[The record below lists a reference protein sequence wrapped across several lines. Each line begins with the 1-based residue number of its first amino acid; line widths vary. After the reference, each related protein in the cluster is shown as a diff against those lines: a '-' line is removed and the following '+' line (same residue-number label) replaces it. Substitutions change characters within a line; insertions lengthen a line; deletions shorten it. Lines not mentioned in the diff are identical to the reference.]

1 MRTYSPKKEEITRS
15 WWVVDAQGAVL
26 GRLATQVASV
36 LRGKHK
42 EIFSPHMDTGDPVI
56 VVNADKV
63 VLTSNKAEKG
73 RVWRHSGYP
82 GGIKSTTYG
91 ELLQRNPEELVRRAV
106 KGMLPH
112 NRLGRQQLHKLF
124 VYAGPEHPHQA
135 QSPSPMTLGEHPG
148 LTAAKSRGQS
158 AKGAQSAKEAQT
170 AQSRQEA
177 QPAQSAKEAQT
188 AGEEPSEVPG
198 GER

>member
-42 EIFSPHMDTGDPVI
+42 ETFSPHIDTGDPVI
-56 VVNADKV
+56 IVNADKV
-63 VLTSNKAEKG
+63 VLTSDKAEKG

-135 QSPSPMTLGEHPG
+135 QRPSPMVLGEHPG
-148 LTAAKSRGQS
+148 LTAAKSRAQVV
-158 AKGAQSAKEAQT
+158 KGAEPTGAQAAEQS
-170 AQSRQEA
+170 
-177 QPAQSAKEAQT
+177 
-188 AGEEPSEVPG
+188 SEVSG